1 MIKGNRKVRARRRR
15 EGRERGGGR
24 GNEIMVKSVLNQKYI
39 EILKE
44 IKICASIIILSLL
57 RFVG

>member
-24 GNEIMVKSVLNQKYI
+24 GRERQRRGN
-39 EILKE
+39 
-44 IKICASIIILSLL
+44 KINRYYKTSRLQT
-57 RFVG
+57 